1 VAKDILS
8 GAAAS
13 NKGVSS
19 RLSALQGAKDTSE
32 SQVLAVR
39 TSRTVEVQLEAA
51 KAKMDEIT
59 NSYPPFL
66 RGSEQRQQYLMSIS
80 SIRNQIESMIIPP
93 IQRDTAAL
101 VDQPAANSE
110 KKLMWASL
118 FQDIGVPV
126 LTANGPDEASDAQIK
141 AASSQLGTMK
151 SELAGRRIELEKR
164 VTPDAYISS
173 PVAQYR
179 SEVAGQSLSKTGLP
193 LTNAN
198 QNGILKGL

>member
-1 VAKDILS
+1 
-8 GAAAS
+8 
-13 NKGVSS
+13 
-19 RLSALQGAKDTSE
+19 
-32 SQVLAVR
+32 
-39 TSRTVEVQLEAA
+39 VEVQLEAA